1 MFSQVKPSQPVLLS
15 IYREMWM
22 PHVKNTLTI
31 WFEKYIKVLASS
43 HPEEKRIAVTA
54 WKRPS
59 AYKLR
64 VKNKLK
70 LLESPS
76 TSTKMVQQ
84 ESTHNMVNCAVLE
97 PLESPSTWT
106 KTVPQKS
113 VHSMVNCV
121 CCLQTVSL
129 WWINS
134 PQCLRVNWCCLSC
147 NAGSWSDSI
156 LTQEEQLTNPS

>member
-1 MFSQVKPSQPVLLS
+1 M
-15 IYREMWM
+15 
-22 PHVKNTLTI
+22 
-31 WFEKYIKVLASS
+31 LASS

-59 AYKLR
+59 AYKPR
-64 VKNKLK
+64 VKNTLK
-70 LLESPS
+70 LLENPS

-84 ESTHNMVNCAVLE
+84 ESTHSMLNCAVLE
-97 PLESPSTWT
+97 LLDSPSTST
-106 KTVPQKS
+106 KTVRQKS

-121 CCLQTVSL
+121 CCLQTASL

-134 PQCLRVNWCCLSC
+134 SQCLRVNRCCLSC